1 MRLVECPTCSRQ
13 VDIKADPCPG
23 CGRPDPSG
31 KKGRAKRASQLFALF
46 VLIIGGILFFKV
58 VLPSLQAGLVR

>member
-1 MRLVECPTCSRQ
+1 MRLVKCPSCSRQ

-31 KKGRAKRASQLFALF
+31 KKGRAKRASQLFGLV

-58 VLPSLQAGLVR
+58 VVPSLQAGFVR

>member
-1 MRLVECPTCSRQ
+1 MRLVECPSCSRQ

-31 KKGRAKRASQLFALF
+31 NKKRAKRARQLFALV

-58 VLPSLQAGLVR
+58 VVPSLQAGLVR